1 MIDQLLASR
10 EYSFPIGRL
19 LGGEKALMRLLI
31 LAFNGVESNFVE
43 KWRTKAKKFCKAEIP
58 QECYVRPIDRTKFR
72 LKGEL

>member
-10 EYSFPIGRL
+10 ECSFPIDSIDR
-19 LGGEKALMRLLI
+19 EKALMRLLI